1 MAVHGTAGDPAGSR
15 TSQSTALY
23 WSFPGTALDVSL
35 SRRWLAA
42 AAEALWGAGEDTDR
56 LVLAYSEVVTNAVVH
71 GRGPVTVSARLRAD
85 GAVCEVADCSA
96 HPPRSRRADPEDVSG
111 RGLDLLRQSVDRL
124 RVIAEEIGKTVRF
137 EVARGSAGSGGSPP
151 RSPPRVRST
160 SPRGATARARRTA
173 RPVESVRSAESARPV
188 ESVRS
193 AESARPVESVASA
206 RPEESAESAEWVGS
220 AGPADKDP
228 PHEPAR
234 DRMVRWSRAHA
245 EGGPV
250 DPARPQRSSG
260 AAPSGRGGTARHR
273 LSGRCFPTRGNL
285 TGTAGRK
292 FSYFTGA

>member
-151 RSPPRVRST
+151 P
-160 SPRGATARARRTA
+160 
-173 RPVESVRSAESARPV
+173 
-188 ESVRS
+188 
-193 AESARPVESVASA
+193 
-206 RPEESAESAEWVGS
+206 ESAEGPVDVPARRHR
-220 AGPADKDP
+220 AGPA
-228 PHEPAR
+228 H
-234 DRMVRWSRAHA
+234 
-245 EGGPV
+245 
-250 DPARPQRSSG
+250 G
-260 AAPSGRGGTARHR
+260 AAGGIGAVGGIGAAGGIGAVGGIGAAGGIGGVGAAGGIGGISGVGGI
-273 LSGRCFPTRGNL
+273 GG
-285 TGTAGRK
+285 AG
-292 FSYFTGA
+292 G